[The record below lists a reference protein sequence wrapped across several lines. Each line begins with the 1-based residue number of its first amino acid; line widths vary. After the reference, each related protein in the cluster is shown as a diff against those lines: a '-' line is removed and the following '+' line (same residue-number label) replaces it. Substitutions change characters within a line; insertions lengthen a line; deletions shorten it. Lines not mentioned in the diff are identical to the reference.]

1 MKLIFS
7 TVIQKIEKIYA
18 RVYIY
23 IYYYY
28 FYFIIKYII

>member
-23 IYYYY
+23 IYYY